1 MTAELKMALI
11 IASSRPQRV
20 GPTVAD
26 WVSQFTAEREHASY
40 EVVDLAEQNLP
51 NYDEPQPAAAGQYSQ
66 EHTRAWSKLI
76 DGFDGFVFV
85 TPEYNRGI
93 PGQLKNALDFLYS
106 EWNDKAAGIVA
117 YGSSGGLRAVEQLKS
132 VLGELQI
139 ATVRAQ
145 VSLSIFDDMQDFS
158 QMDPR
163 DFQARNVKTLLD
175 QTERWARALRPLRSQ
190 QHESR

>member
-1 MTAELKMALI
+1 MPADLKMAVI

-20 GPTVAD
+20 GPTVAR
-26 WVSQFTAEREHASY
+26 WVHEATAERERASY
-40 EVVDLAEQNLP
+40 ELVDLAEQNLP
-51 NYDEPQPAAAGQYSQ
+51 NYDEPQPAAAGDYTQ
-66 EHTRAWSKLI
+66 EHTRAWSEKI
-76 DGFDGFVFV
+76 SAFDGFVFV

-132 VLGELQI
+132 VLGELQV

-145 VSLSIFDDMQDFS
+145 VSLSIFDDMRDFS
-158 QMDPR
+158 QMAPR
-163 DFQARNVKTLLD
+163 DFQAGNVRTMLG
-175 QTERWARALRPLRSQ
+175 QTERWAGALKGLRQGSD
-190 QHESR
+190 